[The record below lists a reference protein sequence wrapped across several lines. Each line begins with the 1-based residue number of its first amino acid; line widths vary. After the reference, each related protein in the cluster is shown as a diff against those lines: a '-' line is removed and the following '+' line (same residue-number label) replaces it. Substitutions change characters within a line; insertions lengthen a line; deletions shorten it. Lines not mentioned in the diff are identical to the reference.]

1 MSITGKED
9 LLAGGMDRAVE
20 MMTLAANTAMKFGRP
35 KITIVSV
42 GPEEY
47 NMMGD
52 FLSSLAGVSP
62 LCDRDGRA
70 CPDLATSDARCL
82 LLGAKRKSVYNYDCG
97 ACGYPTCKEL
107 NSADLVE
114 GIVANGPCCHYAIY
128 DVHMAAMAA
137 SAAAWRMG
145 LHCRVFQT
153 LGTAAT
159 ACEYIDDIDFCIA
172 VAVSYQPL
180 DPFFDR
186 HKYWTDDEWAEK
198 FAQEFPSFTRKFV
211 AAVE

>member
-1 MSITGKED
+1 MSVIGKED
-9 LLAGGMDRAVE
+9 LLRNGMDRAMELIVV
-20 MMTLAANTAMKFGRP
+20 AANTAMKFGRP
-35 KITIVSV
+35 KIAIQCI
-42 GPEEY
+42 GPEEFS
-47 NMMGD
+47 MMGD

-62 LCDRDGRA
+62 LCDRDGRS
-70 CPDLATSDARCL
+70 CPDLAENDARAL
-82 LLGAKRKSVYNYDCG
+82 IIGAKRKSVYNYDCG
-97 ACGYPTCKEL
+97 ACGFPTCKDL
-107 NSADLVE
+107 NSAELVE
-114 GIVANGPCCHYAIY
+114 GIVANGPNCHFVIY

-137 SAAAWRMG
+137 AAAAYRLG

-159 ACEYIDDIDFCIA
+159 ACEYISDVDFCIA

-186 HKYWTDDEWAEK
+186 HKYWTAEEWHEK
-198 FAQEFPSFTRKFV
+198 FAQEFPTFTRGFV